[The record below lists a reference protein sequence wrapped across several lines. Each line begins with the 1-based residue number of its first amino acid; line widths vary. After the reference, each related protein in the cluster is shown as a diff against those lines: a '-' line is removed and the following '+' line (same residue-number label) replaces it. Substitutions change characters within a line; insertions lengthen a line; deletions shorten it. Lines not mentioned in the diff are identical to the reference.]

1 MLVTHLQ
8 VVALY
13 AGLNALILLGLSLL
27 VVRARRAHKVL
38 IGDGG
43 NPALVRA
50 QRAHGNAA
58 EYIPLVLILMLALA
72 GLKASTLLLHAIGI
86 ALTFGRLLHGIGLNQ
101 SAGVSVGRALG
112 MVLTWAALIVA
123 AASCLYYALAV

>member
-1 MLVTHLQ
+1 MLITHMQ

-27 VVRARRAHKVL
+27 VVRARRANAVA

-43 NPALVRA
+43 NPVLLRA

-58 EYIPLVLILMLALA
+58 EYIPIVLILMLALA
-72 GLKASTLLLHAIGI
+72 GLKASSLLLHAIGL
-86 ALTFGRLLHGIGLNQ
+86 ALTFGRLLHGIGLSQ
-101 SAGVSVGRALG
+101 SAGLSVGRALG
-112 MVLTWAALIVA
+112 MVLTWAALIVG